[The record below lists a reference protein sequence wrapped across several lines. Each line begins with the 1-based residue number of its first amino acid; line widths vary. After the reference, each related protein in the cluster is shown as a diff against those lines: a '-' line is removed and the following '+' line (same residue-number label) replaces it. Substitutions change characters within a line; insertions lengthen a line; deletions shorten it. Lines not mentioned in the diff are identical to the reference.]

1 MGRFVVAICVV
12 ALWVLGGGRI
22 ANAQDVPGIEICTAE
37 KAMERKNQVRDK
49 VVHEQGPAA
58 AAEPGRTPGQA
69 LQRMFSPGN
78 NATASTAPQ
87 TPPPTLAPGLT
98 KD

>member
-1 MGRFVVAICVV
+1 M
-12 ALWVLGGGRI
+12 
-22 ANAQDVPGIEICTAE
+22 T
-37 KAMERKNQVRDK
+37 RKNQDRDK

-58 AAEPGRTPGQA
+58 SEPSRTPGQA

-78 NATASTAPQ
+78 NANASASSQPAPQ
-87 TPPPTLAPGLT
+87 TLPTGLT